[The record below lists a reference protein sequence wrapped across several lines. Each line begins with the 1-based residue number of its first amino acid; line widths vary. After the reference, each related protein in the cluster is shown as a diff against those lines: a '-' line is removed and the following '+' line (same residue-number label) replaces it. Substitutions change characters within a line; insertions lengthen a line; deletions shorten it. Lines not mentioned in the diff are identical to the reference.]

1 MNYERVQKMQH
12 LMTLVSPL
20 GAIYSIAAIHKS
32 ALIFPF
38 MTWFQQREEEESR
51 AINISVKAVM
61 THSNYTPCF
70 IAA

>member
-1 MNYERVQKMQH
+1 MQH
-12 LMTLVSPL
+12 LMTLDSPL
-20 GAIYSIAAIHKS
+20 GGIYSIAFHTQERINLS
-32 ALIFPF
+32 AHDVVS
-38 MTWFQQREEEESR
+38 TKREKLSQ